1 MPRFLLLPAVLLAGV
16 TLLHGQPSPR
26 TVPDGSVKPYREAR
40 WTETAT
46 LAKLTRSW
54 RSRIEK
60 SVGAPL
66 AEKGAP
72 WNSGCVMSPDLLA
85 RRFVLVGSAGDRTI
99 LVYEH
104 GGFVSHQ
111 HAVCF
116 MRSAMGAQTVVAH
129 LEVQGIATAA
139 DIREALAAGHYR
151 AAEHY

>member
-1 MPRFLLLPAVLLAGV
+1 MPRFLLLPVVFIAGV
-16 TLLHGQPSPR
+16 TMLQGQPSPR
-26 TVPDGSVKPYREAR
+26 PVPDGLVRSYRDAQ

-46 LAKLTRSW
+46 QAGLTKSW

-66 AEKGAP
+66 AEKGAR
-72 WNSGCVMSPDLLA
+72 WNSGCIMSPDLLT

-104 GGFVSHQ
+104 GGFAAHQ

-116 MRSAMGAQTVVAH
+116 SRSAIGEQTVVAH
-129 LEVQGIATAA
+129 LEVQGIARAA
-139 DIREALAAGHYR
+139 DIREALAAGNYR
-151 AAEHY
+151 STEHY